1 MRCWA
6 LILRELERHTGSC
19 QAALRVRLWCR
30 VNMETLSGNRRRWR
44 VFQIRIVALLIS
56 IHRMVSL
63 A

>member
-1 MRCWA
+1 
-6 LILRELERHTGSC
+6 
-19 QAALRVRLWCR
+19 
-30 VNMETLSGNRRRWR
+30 METLSGNWRRWR